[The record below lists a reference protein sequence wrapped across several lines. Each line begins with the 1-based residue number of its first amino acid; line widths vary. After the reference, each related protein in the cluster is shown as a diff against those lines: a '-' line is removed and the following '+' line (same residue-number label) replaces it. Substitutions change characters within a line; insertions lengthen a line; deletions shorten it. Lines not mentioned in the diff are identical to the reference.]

1 MAGIDRFAIMVA
13 DQQVIWCPPDDG
25 CGTETTGHTFDRAKR
40 NVSASRQKTNN
51 DNSQIRNR
59 TILEPI
65 PLIKYLIVFL
75 KLVSHGVS
83 VRVKQG
89 QSDAIAPEDTWR

>member
-13 DQQVIWCPPDDG
+13 DQQVIWSPPDDG
-25 CGTETTGHTFDRAKR
+25 CGTETTGHTFDR
-40 NVSASRQKTNN
+40 VSEPPKKTNN